1 MEQIFNIWPTIKD
14 LSRDLGLEYTT
25 VHSWKQRGSIPA
37 RYDLDIVRAAAKRGH
52 ELSFEDLA
60 QARSGSNTQSAHQTE
75 RGAA

>member
-52 ELSFEDLA
+52 VLSFEDLA
-60 QARSGSNTQSAHQTE
+60 QARSGPGGTGNDQTE

>member
-37 RYDLDIVRAAAKRGH
+37 RYDLDIARAAAKRGH
-52 ELSFEDLA
+52 ALSFEDLA
-60 QARSGSNTQSAHQTE
+60 QARSGSAAADREETE